1 MKPALPEKDDKM
13 KPASELLS
21 LSLDDLMWETGN
33 YFIRMDDSFTP
44 QFGTPE
50 SDNYDTSLETLKI
63 LVKGLRL
70 ITPGG
75 QVYDDTLKLT
85 VGCDDISLT
94 VWDPYYNRGL
104 AGEYW
109 NELGFVVHH
118 RPVDFFVDSNIPLLC
133 YNPDLVEEDFLKADI
148 LITK

>member
-1 MKPALPEKDDKM
+1 MNPALPVIGSTYCPRDNKM
-13 KPASELLS
+13 KPASELVTLS
-21 LSLDDLMWETGN
+21 LNDLQWETGN
-33 YFIRMDDSFTP
+33 FFIRMDDSFTP

-70 ITPGG
+70 ITPGSLG
-75 QVYDDTLKLT
+75 IDETR
-85 VGCDDISLT
+85 LT

-109 NELGFVVHH
+109 DELGFVVHH
-118 RPVDFFVDSNIPLLC
+118 RPVDFFEDSNIPLRC
-133 YNPDLVEEDFLKADI
+133 YNPDLSEELFMGAEI